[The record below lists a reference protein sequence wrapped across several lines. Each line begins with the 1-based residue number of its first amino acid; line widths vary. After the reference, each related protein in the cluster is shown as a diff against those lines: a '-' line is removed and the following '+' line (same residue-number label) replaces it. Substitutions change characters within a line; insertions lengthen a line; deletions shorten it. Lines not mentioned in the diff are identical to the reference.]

1 MAFVYMNVPP
11 VFKTCM
17 GEVDLDGNGRIL
29 KELCVTKFSQIR
41 KLQNAR

>member
-29 KELCVTKFSQIR
+29 SPRAVETFLFQFYLKST
-41 KLQNAR
+41 

>member
-29 KELCVTKFSQIR
+29 SPRAVEGNLFVSVFI
-41 KLQNAR
+41 